1 MGKTDGSRVLLLCLI
16 FGLHH
21 EEEAAGLGDE
31 DEDFDHDVC
40 HDACL
45 DDDDSCIDD
54 EYVHHEEEAAGLD
67 DQDVCHDIC
76 HEEEDVC
83 HKENSCIDNANGP
96 SIGPKYAM
104 YIFGLKMTPPPLELF
119 RKFISSVGAARP

>member
-31 DEDFDHDVC
+31 DEDFYLDVC

-45 DDDDSCIDD
+45 
-54 EYVHHEEEAAGLD
+54 EEEN
-67 DQDVCHDIC
+67 
-76 HEEEDVC
+76 VC
-83 HKENSCIDNANGP
+83 HKENYCIDNE
-96 SIGPKYAM
+96 YVCD
-104 YIFGLKMTPPPLELF
+104 ED
-119 RKFISSVGAARP
+119 